1 MAGAGCQGSGDRW
14 WALREGGGLPG
25 MASPGPGGLQ
35 KPGHMPLQQNLPQSL
50 KYRMLGLTPG
60 ESAFTR
66 SGIKVSNLY
75 LRKEC

>member
-1 MAGAGCQGSGDRW
+1 
-14 WALREGGGLPG
+14 